1 MFFFLPFGWSAS
13 GNNLKNHLESNPTL
27 TRGLRKTT
35 DPSCHSQGSLKW
47 VWTSNSRYLST
58 TASFH
63 FHAYGRKST
72 FFKQNHFTLVT
83 SLFLWVGGHLTYLW
97 FRVTWTHHP
106 KKVTVWITWSGLSK
120 LEMPFSLDAEA
131 AQHLSIRLATEGVI
145 SFQQCHG
152 HHDSCSVRLGC
163 SKKIQGLKEKFME
176 IQGI

>member
-1 MFFFLPFGWSAS
+1 MHFFLWTPMRFVNFHKGVLLRTYGFGCFFFLPFGWSAS

-106 KKVTVWITWSGLSK
+106 KKGSQTQIARSFSMAPEMFFFAEFLNVTTS
-120 LEMPFSLDAEA
+120 
-131 AQHLSIRLATEGVI
+131 
-145 SFQQCHG
+145 
-152 HHDSCSVRLGC
+152 
-163 SKKIQGLKEKFME
+163 
-176 IQGI
+176 